1 MRAREVMSTPVVT
14 VPPEAALKDV
24 AKLMATHNVSGVP
37 VLDQVG
43 RLVGIVSESDVLT
56 KLEYGEQGR
65 GLLGLLDQLAHGAGA
80 DRKLH
85 AHTAAD
91 LMTTRVISAGPETSF
106 RELLHLMTIHDV
118 NRLPIV
124 EGGRVIGIVTRADI
138 LRIMTR
144 PDAAITKDA
153 RWRLLHDLWI
163 DTEALTITTRGGIVT
178 ISGEVGT
185 RSEAELVKHW
195 VAVMEGVVDVDARAL
210 QYRIDDRHITP
221 ETGQPRDFH
230 GRSPLGPR

>member
-1 MRAREVMSTPVVT
+1 MRAREMMSTPVVT
-14 VPPEAALKDV
+14 VHPEAALKDV
-24 AKLMATHNVSGVP
+24 AEKMAAHNVSGMP
-37 VLDQVG
+37 VVDQGG
-43 RLVGIVSESDVLT
+43 RLVGIISESDVLA
-56 KLEYGEQGR
+56 KLEYGEKGR
-65 GLLGLLDQLAHGAGA
+65 GLLGLLDHLAQGVGAN
-80 DRKLH
+80 RKLQ

-106 RELLHLMTIHDV
+106 RELLHLMTIHDI

-124 EGGRVIGIVTRADI
+124 ESDRVIGIVTRADI
-138 LRIMTR
+138 LRMMTR

-163 DTEALTITTRGGIVT
+163 DPEALNITTRGGIVT

-210 QYRIDDRHITP
+210 RYRIDDRHTKP